1 MLEILQENPWLI
13 PILLGALIPILGIVF
28 GSTTKAWT
36 QVRRAEID
44 AALKHEMLQRGM
56 SAEEIRT
63 VMEATSFGKPS
74 KGRCGMRAASAGAE
88 GEHAKQQTC

>member
-63 VMEATSFGKPS
+63 VMEASSFGKPS
-74 KGRCGMRAASAGAE
+74 KGRCATGAASAWAE
-88 GEHAKQQTC
+88 SEPVKQ